1 VTGTAEWAM
10 VAVAVIGGLGGLG
23 ALLNA
28 AFGRRKTRAD
38 AAQVIT
44 GTAMEWIG
52 KFEKA
57 AEAAQVQAEAAQA
70 QAAKAREQMSAAQV
84 QMERVTSE
92 ARALA
97 SELHALRTAIL
108 SPGADLDALRHM
120 VRSGLNGH
128 G

>member
-1 VTGTAEWAM
+1 MKGSDWAILI
-10 VAVAVIGGLGGLG
+10 VGVLGGLSGLG

-52 KFEKA
+52 KFERA
-57 AEAAQVQAEAAQA
+57 AEAAQVQAEAAQV
-70 QAAKAREQMSAAQV
+70 QAAKARDQMQDAQV
-84 QMERVTSE
+84 QIERVTAE

-97 SELHALRTAIL
+97 TELQALRTAIL
-108 SPGADLDALRHM
+108 SPAADLDALRRM
-120 VRSGLNGH
+120 VRSGMNGR
-128 G
+128 

>member
-1 VTGTAEWAM
+1 M
-10 VAVAVIGGLGGLG
+10 LAVAVVGGLGGLG

-57 AEAAQVQAEAAQA
+57 AESAQAQAEAAQVQAS
-70 QAAKAREQMSAAQV
+70 KAREQMSAAQE
-84 QMERVTSE
+84 QMERVTAE

-97 SELHALRTAIL
+97 TELHQLRTAIL
-108 SPGADLDALRHM
+108 APDATLEHLRLL
-120 VRSGLNGH
+120 VARGQQQNGRA
-128 G
+128 